1 MAFHHVVQR
10 LLLIGMRLPVPPPPA
25 KRQQP
30 AALVPLIQAIAPSHR
45 AFNLRAIE
53 YGNRYRSAFWAS
65 YLLIALAVL
74 CAGLPLALGWD
85 DAQHGMHHFSVVWVV
100 CELVIIVFVGLI
112 YWRGHKEDWQGQW
125 LVARTQ
131 AELTWYLPLVAP
143 LVDFDETVDDIP
155 RTANW
160 YACLNRPGHDLQ
172 AGDDFDGVC
181 HAHRELARTQL
192 AGAWSDPEFITEYAR
207 WTVTIIEGQRQYHQH
222 VARRQHALQHR
233 VHAIT
238 AWLFVMTGTAA
249 LAHLFVHSNALTLA
263 TMFFPAL
270 GASLHGALA
279 QSEAYRLEAASERL
293 AMELGT
299 IVEPVKAALERD
311 DPIASVDVLRDA
323 ALSAVALI
331 LDEHQDWHML
341 VRPHHLPLG

>member
-1 MAFHHVVQR
+1 MAFHHAVQR
-10 LLLIGMRLPVPPPPA
+10 LLLTGIRLPVPPPPA
-25 KRQQP
+25 KPVQP
-30 AALVPLIQAIAPSHR
+30 AALIPLIQAIAPAHR

-53 YGNRYRSAFWAS
+53 YGDRYRSAFWAI

-85 DAQHGMHHFSVVWVV
+85 NAQHEMHHFSIIWVIS
-100 CELVIIVFVGLI
+100 ELLIIMFVGLI
-112 YWRGHKEDWQGQW
+112 YWRGHRDDWQGQW
-125 LVARTQ
+125 LAARTQ
-131 AELTWYLPLVAP
+131 AELTWYLPLIAP
-143 LVDFDETVDDIP
+143 VVNFTDIP
-155 RTANW
+155 HATNW

-172 AGDDFDGVC
+172 AGDDFDSVC
-181 HAHRELARTQL
+181 SANRRLARTL
-192 AGAWSDPEFITEYAR
+192 LRDVWSDPEFVVEYAR
-207 WTVTIIEGQRQYHQH
+207 WTVTILEGQRQYHHH
-222 VARRQHALQHR
+222 VALRQHALQHR

-238 AWLFVMTGTAA
+238 AWLFALTGLSA
-249 LAHLFVHSNALTLA
+249 LAHLVVHSNALTLA

-293 AMELGT
+293 TMELERL
-299 IVEPVKAALERD
+299 IEPVKATLTAA
-311 DPIASVDVLRDA
+311 DPIASAEVVRGA
-323 ALSAVALI
+323 VLSAVALI

>member
-1 MAFHHVVQR
+1 MG
-10 LLLIGMRLPVPPPPA
+10 IRLPVPPPPA
-25 KRQQP
+25 KPQQP
-30 AALVPLIQAIAPSHR
+30 AALVPLIQAIAPAHR

-53 YGNRYRSAFWAS
+53 YGERYRSAFWAI

-85 DAQHGMHHFSVVWVV
+85 DAQHAMHHFSGVWVV
-100 CELVIIVFVGLI
+100 TEVVLIAFVGLI
-112 YWRGHKEDWQGQW
+112 YWRGHRQDWQGQW

-131 AELTWYLPLVAP
+131 AELTWYLPLIAP
-143 LVDFDETVDDIP
+143 LVDFTDD
-155 RTANW
+155 RDVTNW
-160 YACLNRPGHDLQ
+160 YGCLSKTGHDLQ
-172 AGDDFDGVC
+172 GGDDFDGVC
-181 HAHRELARTQL
+181 HANRHLARTL
-192 AGAWSDPEFITEYAR
+192 LRDAWSDPEFIREYAR
-207 WTVTIIEGQRQYHQH
+207 WTVTILEGQRQYHHH
-222 VARRQHALQHR
+222 VELRQHALRHR

-238 AWLFVMTGTAA
+238 AWLFALTALAA

-293 AMELGT
+293 AMELGRIIGPLKET
-299 IVEPVKAALERD
+299 LHATDPLASAEALRG
-311 DPIASVDVLRDA
+311 AVA
-323 ALSAVALI
+323 SAVALI